1 MSITSQSGSVSIPE
15 TMSLLNRGFVLRRIN
30 RVWRV
35 IAADSGAYWLIGGYR
50 TERLAFQAAMAE
62 VA

>member
-1 MSITSQSGSVSIPE
+1 
-15 TMSLLNRGFVLRRIN
+15 MSLLNRGFVLRRIN